1 MLEQAAHFIKPII
14 ENIISTFESKPEIK
28 LVQSKSKSPNY
39 AKELFSVL
47 SKKNHDI
54 FVSYVK
60 NNTEYPLFFLE
71 MSFAVPTKDHILQR
85 FDGFS
90 ATSIA
95 GYPYVKI
102 TSSAKN
108 SSSKHGGGYLD
119 PLIPHN
125 LVQDTLPGSV
135 TVEFDTPIYE
145 RITCPCEKFLKHTK
159 IKTAP
164 YHLQH
169 KFENGIGYMAC
180 PGEKDH
186 KGNEFEFYKNLT
198 SFIDNCIK
206 CVCNVKSP
214 QDYQNELYKKL
225 NKQNWYKKFQEKV
238 SNAIPT
244 DPSQDSTLTN
254 QRNYIETVGGNHIVH
269 KVGRFGHDLDPARGM
284 TVYYEMLSN
293 KFNLST
299 QELRTWFS
307 TDKDTWYTSSS
318 AENDVETYLATTG
331 LKLPYD
337 FLYCFSLFLGSATHD
352 FQTDVMSKQNK
363 QQKTC
368 MTIDLDPF
376 LNQHFLKLSRP
387 FQLLFS
393 CSNRYQLQYVEYK
406 IKNGRLTE
414 TPVYNEKQPYKID
427 SQTKVIF
434 NYTKQKLSNFN
445 KNTLN
450 LTPLVSP
457 KESEDTL
464 SYIITNSIIQKE
476 LKHGIYSVSYPG
488 DQGGE
493 PILLIDEEGRDR
505 KRRNPDIFAQFK
517 THSGKN
523 DDSRGVLLIEVKKK
537 FSETKIKEDVD
548 KIISFTDEESNEYAS
563 LLNTLQEK
571 KLTKHNPNANPPN
584 QPKVTLAVAFYN
596 TNYTLERLKA
606 CVADTE
612 NQGKYLIDYAFVI
625 DSTKKSWEII
635 DLNGKKDFPTLTGT
649 YDIPEHFSIKS

>member
-14 ENIISTFESKPEIK
+14 EKTISTFETKPEIK
-28 LVQSKSKSPNY
+28 LIQSKSKSPNY
-39 AKELFSVL
+39 AKELLSVL
-47 SKKNHDI
+47 SRKDHDI
-54 FVSYVK
+54 FVSFVK
-60 NNTEYPLFFLE
+60 NNMEYPLFFLE
-71 MSFAVPTKDHILQR
+71 VSFAVPTKDHILQR
-85 FDGFS
+85 FDGFT
-90 ATSIA
+90 ATSIV

-102 TSSAKN
+102 TSSEKI
-108 SSSKHGGGYLD
+108 STRGHGGGVLN

-125 LVQDTLPGSV
+125 LIQGTFPGSV
-135 TVEFDTPIYE
+135 TIEFDTPIYE
-145 RITCPCEKFLKHTK
+145 RVTCPCKKFLKHTK

-169 KFENGIGYMAC
+169 KFENGVGYMAC

-186 KGNEFEFYKNLT
+186 EGNEFEFYKNLT

-206 CVCNVKSP
+206 CAYDVKSP
-214 QDYQNELYKKL
+214 QDYQTQLHKKL
-225 NKQNWYKKFQEKV
+225 SGQNWYKKFQEKI
-238 SNAIPT
+238 SNAVPT
-244 DPSQDSTLTN
+244 DPTQDTTLQN
-254 QRNYIETVGGNHIVH
+254 QRNYIETNNGNHIVH

-307 TDKDTWYTSSS
+307 IDKDTWYTGST
-318 AENDVETYLATTG
+318 AENDVKTYLATSG

-337 FLYCFSLFLGSATHD
+337 FLHCFSLFLGSATHD

-376 LNQHFLKLSRP
+376 LKQHFLKLSRP

-393 CSNRYQLQYVEYK
+393 CSNRYQLQYVEYEK
-406 IKNGRLTE
+406 TEKGYGE
-414 TPVYNEKQPYKID
+414 TPVSKEKQPYKLD

-445 KNTLN
+445 KSGQTV
-450 LTPLVSP
+450 TPLVPP

-464 SYIITNSIIQKE
+464 SYIVANSIIQKE

-493 PILLIDEEGRDR
+493 PILLINEQGRDR
-505 KRRNPDIFAQFK
+505 ARRNPDIFAQFK

-523 DDSRGVLLIEVKKK
+523 DDSGGVLLIEVKKS
-537 FSETKIKEDVD
+537 FSKRQIKEDVD
-548 KIISFTDEESNEYAS
+548 KIKNFKKEESNEYAS

-571 KLTKHNPNANPPN
+571 ELTKHNPNGNPPN
-584 QPKVTLAVAFYN
+584 RPKVTLAVAFYKK
-596 TNYTLERLKA
+596 NYTLEKLQEYVRDEK
-606 CVADTE
+606 
-612 NQGKYLIDYAFVI
+612 NKGNYLIDYAFVI
-625 DSTKKSWEII
+625 DSDNKTWEII
-635 DLNGKKDFPTLTGT
+635 DLNHTKRFPKLKGT
-649 YDIPEHFSIKS
+649 VSMPEHYSVKQ